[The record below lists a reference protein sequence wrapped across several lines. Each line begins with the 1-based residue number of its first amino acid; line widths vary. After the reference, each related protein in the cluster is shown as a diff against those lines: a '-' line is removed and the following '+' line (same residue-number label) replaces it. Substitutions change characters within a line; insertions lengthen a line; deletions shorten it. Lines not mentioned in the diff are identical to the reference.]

1 MDGWVGSQ
9 DVMHYGEHAPV
20 KISRIGIDRLD
31 AQPKQQ
37 RRYQDNEPTDLG
49 IMRMGWGQ
57 QHKDR
62 QIGLATGAAAIAQI
76 ASQWT
81 LAHEVGHVLGL
92 SHISG
97 ENTPACTTPNFTR
110 LMTGC
115 STSNITGTPTVVQS
129 EINTMRA
136 SNLTQTC

>member
-1 MDGWVGSQ
+1 MGGWVGSQ

-62 QIGLATGAAAIAQI
+62 QIGLATQHHVPFIAKHGRFALVFLPPRARI
-76 ASQWT
+76 
-81 LAHEVGHVLGL
+81 GL
-92 SHISG
+92 PPG
-97 ENTPACTTPNFTR
+97 W
-110 LMTGC
+110 
-115 STSNITGTPTVVQS
+115 
-129 EINTMRA
+129 
-136 SNLTQTC
+136 